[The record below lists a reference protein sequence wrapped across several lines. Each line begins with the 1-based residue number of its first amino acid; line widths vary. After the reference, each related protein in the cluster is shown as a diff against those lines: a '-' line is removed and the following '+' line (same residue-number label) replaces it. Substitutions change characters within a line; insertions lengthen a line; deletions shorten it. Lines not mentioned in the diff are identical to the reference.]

1 MAAATSTPP
10 ASETHHRIICAAA
23 AAFAR
28 WGLQGATTRQIA
40 RDANVNEV
48 TLFRHFQTKEK
59 LIAAVVQHTFPGPG
73 EAASLATA
81 EAVPDLRTGLLHYA
95 QRYDELLAGNILL
108 VRTLVGEIHRHG
120 DQEARAFKGILA
132 PLKAGLVLTIEAA
145 RARGEIREEVDPLIA
160 ADLLGSMI
168 FLDVLRRSS
177 PWSNPAYQKREYL
190 ETAVDVVVRG
200 IEAAPRQAAP
210 TP

>member
-1 MAAATSTPP
+1 MALATTTPTAA
-10 ASETHHRIICAAA
+10 ETHQRILSAAS

-28 WGLQGATTRQIA
+28 LGLQGATTRQIA

-59 LIAAVVQHTFPGPG
+59 LIAAVVQHTFPGTG
-73 EAASLATA
+73 ETASLATC
-81 EAVPDLRTGLLHYA
+81 EAVTDLRTGLLHYA
-95 QRYDELLAGNILL
+95 QRYDELLASNILL
-108 VRTLVGEIHRHG
+108 VRTLLGEIHRHA

-145 RARGEIREEVDPLIA
+145 RARGEIREGVDPVMA

-177 PWSNPAYQKREYL
+177 TQSTPAYRKGDYL
-190 ETAVDVVVRG
+190 DTAIEILVRG
-200 IEAAPRQAAP
+200 IEVAHPPA
-210 TP
+210 